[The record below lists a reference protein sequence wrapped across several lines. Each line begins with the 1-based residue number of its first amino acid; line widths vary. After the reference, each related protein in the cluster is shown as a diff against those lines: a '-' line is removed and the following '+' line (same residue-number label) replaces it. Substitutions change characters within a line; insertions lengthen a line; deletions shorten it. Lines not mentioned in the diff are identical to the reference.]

1 MKTIVLG
8 GFEEFEGFV
17 IGALARKEDALIVNG
32 LRGDAD
38 WFCNAVCDAEAGLFD
53 FDGTLHGG
61 KQGTPQTGNQWKDIA
76 KLMTPEDQAGDREE
90 ASWYFARKDGEPT
103 PEEITRFGFNSI
115 RRMRS
120 SRISEDDYV
129 RLARASPP
137 RDGAVR
143 LLRSFARRHARE
155 RCAIVSFGMERYIRE
170 WSAEHGVEDGLIIAA
185 TKVHF
190 TGRFRDEGTYI
201 SAITSTVS
209 HADPLSFVGTHNKGH
224 VAHAI
229 VESFEIP
236 MERVLVAGDSPTDM
250 HMMSAGNLA
259 VLVVPHGDPDPQRVA
274 FRLRGLA
281 EMWPRVAAVLVSDSL
296 EALAEMR
303 LPRA

>member
-1 MKTIVLG
+1 MQTIVLG
-8 GFEEFEGFV
+8 GFEEFQGFV
-17 IGALARKEDALIVNG
+17 VGALARKEDALVVNG

-61 KQGTPQTGNQWKDIA
+61 KPGTPQTGNQWKDVA

-90 ASWYFARKDGEPT
+90 AAWYFARKDGEPT

-120 SRISEDDYV
+120 SGISEDDYV

-137 RDGAVR
+137 RDGAVT
-143 LLRSFARRHARE
+143 LLRSFARRHAWE

-170 WSAEHGVEDGLIIAA
+170 WSEAHGVDEGLIIAA
-185 TKVHF
+185 TKVRF
-190 TGRFRDEGTYI
+190 TGRLREQDNGI
-201 SAITSTVS
+201 IARTSTVS
-209 HADPLSFVGTHNKGH
+209 HADPLTFVGTHNKGH

-229 VESFEIP
+229 VESFEVP
-236 MERVLVAGDSPTDM
+236 MERVLVVGDSPTDM